1 MDKIRQ
7 DIDKIRETYYKD
19 NKKNTFFNKSQKSD
33 IAEQVCNN
41 IDFDTLIRNSILVQ
55 GNTVTIEYP
64 ILKLFCHEKNYEHI
78 VNNMV
83 ITFQKLTQQYGGFK
97 CIINLDTFTISAAER
112 HKKLIELFC
121 GKCLNDKNINYSSS
135 LIELTILNPPNIM
148 DTLYKIFS
156 SFIDPEVKNKIRIQ
170 K

>member
-55 GNTVTIEYP
+55 VNTVTIEYP
-64 ILKLFCHEKNYEHI
+64 ILKLFCHD
-78 VNNMV
+78 
-83 ITFQKLTQQYGGFK
+83 
-97 CIINLDTFTISAAER
+97 LDTFTISAAER

-156 SFIDPEVKNKIRIQ
+156 SFIDPEVKRKIIIQ